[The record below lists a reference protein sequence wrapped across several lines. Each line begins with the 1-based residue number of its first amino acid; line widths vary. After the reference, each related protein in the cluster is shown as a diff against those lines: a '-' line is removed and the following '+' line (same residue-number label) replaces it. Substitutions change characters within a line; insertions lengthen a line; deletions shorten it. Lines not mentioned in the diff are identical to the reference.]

1 MEAVKESEKR
11 TKKQLDDTE
20 NERRQLEQAL
30 NTARDELDS
39 VYEEINALFFFLF
52 YSFCFIRIV
61 VIRKSRQNLHF
72 YRKFQE

>member
-39 VYEEINALFFFLF
+39 VYEEINALFFFILLFLF
-52 YSFCFIRIV
+52 YKNSCYKKI
-61 VIRKSRQNLHF
+61 
-72 YRKFQE
+72 